1 MALTEAAVRKL
12 HSAIGNAGAA
22 EEIRSNLEL
31 LEVTAGTATASKP
44 VVLDASSQIDTLD
57 VIAPKINGVSVT
69 ATAEEL
75 NVLDRSKYIVV
86 DDEFAGTLDTN
97 LWTVDSGSDGDADDP
112 VVTVVDG
119 TYIKGPAL
127 TLVTGAGDGTDAV
140 DASVITGS
148 LLCYSCNGRKLTME
162 VRFSFAVG
170 TAVRAFIGF
179 TDKLA
184 TATPEVPIT
193 VSGSTISAAADDAVG
208 FVADTAATLGIW
220 YAVGVKGTAITTPAG
235 VSTTASNAS
244 ISPTLLVSSSNVP
257 RVFRV
262 EVEDEVAT
270 FYVNGSLVG
279 TISAVAVDKTVLLTP
294 IVIVSSEAGA
304 ASKTGYAE
312 YIRVTQE
319 RS

>member
-57 VIAPKINGVSVT
+57 VIAPKINGTSVT

-112 VVTVVDG
+112 VVAAVDT
-119 TYIKGPAL
+119 TYIKGPTL

-162 VRFSFAVG
+162 VGFTFAVG
-170 TAVRAFIGF
+170 SALRAFIGF

-193 VSGSTISAAADDAVG
+193 ISGGTISAAAADAVG
-208 FVADTAATLGIW
+208 FAADTASNVKVW
-220 YAVGVKGTAITTPAG
+220 HCVGVKGTTLVT
-235 VSTTASNAS
+235 TTASEAWADPN
-244 ISPTLLVSSSNVP
+244 LLVSNTINYGT
-257 RVFRV
+257 FRL
-262 EVEDEVAT
+262 EIEDEVAT
-270 FYVNGSLVG
+270 FYINGTLVA
-279 TISAVAVDKTVLLTP
+279 TIAAAAVDKTTLLTP
-294 IVIVSSEAGA
+294 IVIVSSEAGVS
-304 ASKTGYAE
+304 SKTGYVE

-319 RS
+319 RR